1 MFAATQFIKGVH
13 QMEFKPSNPGFENR
27 VRGSFSRQGFM
38 MLIGAR
44 LMDVGPGY
52 CEIHVGYGK
61 ELTQQ
66 HGFFHAG
73 IIGTI
78 ADTSAGYA
86 AFSLMP
92 ADSSILSVE
101 YKLNLMA
108 PGDGELLIGRARV
121 IKPGRTLTICQSDVF
136 VVKKGKEKQ
145 CAASLV
151 TLMRMTGKSDA
162 PV

>member
-1 MFAATQFIKGVH
+1 
-13 QMEFKPSNPGFENR
+13 MELKPANPDFENR
-27 VRGSFSRQGFM
+27 VRGSFLRQGFM
-38 MLIGAR
+38 MHIGAK
-44 LMDVGPGY
+44 LTDLGPGF
-52 CEIHVGYGK
+52 CEIHVGYAK

-73 IIGTI
+73 AIGAI

-92 ADSSILSVE
+92 ADSSILTVE

-108 PGDGELLIGRARV
+108 PGDGERLIGRAHV

-136 VVKKGKEKQ
+136 VVKNGTEKQ

-162 PV
+162 PT